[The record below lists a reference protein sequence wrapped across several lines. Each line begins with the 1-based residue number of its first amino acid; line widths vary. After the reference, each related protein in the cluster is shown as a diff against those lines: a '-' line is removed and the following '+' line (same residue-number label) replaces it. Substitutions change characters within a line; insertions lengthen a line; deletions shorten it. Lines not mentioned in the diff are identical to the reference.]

1 MSAGWSRP
9 LHLPPPEGGAG
20 VVVFTGQGAQK
31 TGMARDFVEA
41 FPLAA
46 AVFDEASEALDLD
59 LRALCFEP
67 DERLHLTA
75 FTQPA
80 ILTAEVAMFA
90 VAQAEWGYRPAL
102 FGGHSLGEY
111 AALVAAGVLPLTE
124 AVRLVAARGR
134 LMQEAVPVGVGAMAA
149 LIGENLDCAALTAEL
164 ADLVVD
170 VANHNSP
177 DQVVLSGASAD
188 IDLALTRLSGPGRR
202 GKKLVVSA
210 PFHSR
215 LMAPIEPAFADLLR
229 QSAPTWRI
237 EGASRV
243 ASNTTGGLHEADVG
257 ALIAALTRQI
267 SGTVR
272 FVDNM
277 AALPGEPVIEIGPS
291 RVLRAFFQAVGR
303 PAEAVTNLASAR
315 RAFQG
320 PTA

>member
-1 MSAGWSRP
+1 
-9 LHLPPPEGGAG
+9 

-67 DERLHLTA
+67 DERLNLTA

-90 VAQAEWGYRPAL
+90 VAHTEWGYRPAL

-111 AALVAAGVLPLTE
+111 AALVAAGVLPLAE

-149 LIGENLDCAALTAEL
+149 LIGENLDLNAITAEL

-177 DQVVLSGASAD
+177 DQVVLSGDSAD
-188 IDLALTRLSGPGRR
+188 IDLAITRLSGPGRR

-215 LMAPIEPAFADLLR
+215 LMAPIEPAFADRVRLTLPALAEPDWTSPAALATLPR
-229 QSAPTWRI
+229 YRAAYGTDPGPYARSAFDAVLATAALKGIVLPGTLVPWSHRYVW
-237 EGASRV
+237 SPV
-243 ASNTTGGLHEADVG
+243 TGGHVHTGWRMVELCHGRWEDVEEG
-257 ALIAALTRQI
+257 C
-267 SGTVR
+267 
-272 FVDNM
+272 
-277 AALPGEPVIEIGPS
+277 
-291 RVLRAFFQAVGR
+291 
-303 PAEAVTNLASAR
+303 VTE
-315 RAFQG
+315 
-320 PTA
+320 